1 MSYLRRP
8 WPISENDILKV
19 CLFIQ
24 TLIQSKCK
32 FKQITENSS
41 FRHPHFLSPF
51 RNFAVEH
58 QTANK
63 MQMQSILI

>member
-1 MSYLRRP
+1 MRYLRRP

-51 RNFAVEH
+51 HNFAVEH